1 MPVLPDSVRPATGV
15 RPVIFA
21 HRGASAHAPENTL
34 AAFLLALE
42 QGADGIELDAQLTR
56 DGEVVVFHDRFLS
69 RITGA
74 GGEVRDLRWAELR
87 RLDAGSHFDI
97 AYRGELIPTL
107 DEVFATV
114 GHRTVTNVEL
124 KNYASP
130 TDRLPEKVVRLVE
143 RHGLGPRVLFSSFN
157 PLALLRARR
166 ALPQAPLGLLA
177 LPGLPGAW
185 ARGWIGRLLN
195 CNALHPALQDVSPAM
210 VTAQHR
216 RGCRVN
222 VWTVNQAAEMRRL
235 AQWGVDGLITD
246 DPLLA
251 RRVLSVTSR
260 SG

>member
-1 MPVLPDSVRPATGV
+1 MAPIPDLT

-56 DGEVVVFHDRFLS
+56 DGEVVVFHDPSLQ

-74 GGEVRDLRWAELR
+74 VGQVCEWDWAELR

-97 AYRGELIPTL
+97 AYRGEPIPSL
-107 DEVFATV
+107 DEIFATV
-114 GHRTVTNVEL
+114 GQRTIINVEL

-130 TDRLPEKVVRLVE
+130 TDALPEKTAALVE
-143 RHGLGPRVLFSSFN
+143 RHRLAGRVIFSSFN

-166 ALPQAPLGLLA
+166 MLPQTPVGLLA

-185 ARGWIGRLLN
+185 ARGWIGRLLRY
-195 CNALHPALQDVSPAM
+195 NALHPALPDVTPAM
-210 VTAQHR
+210 IVAQHR

-222 VWTVNQAAEMRRL
+222 VYTVNQAAEMRRL
-235 AQWGVDGLITD
+235 AQWGADGLITD

-251 RRVLSVTSR
+251 RRVLSVASR
-260 SG
+260 QG